1 MIRYLYIIGEFW
13 FSSAVKVVVWI
24 SETLF
29 QKNLLSEGSRRRTT
43 TMTLTNRGFQMKSKR
58 IGGFRGEDEEL
69 ELGLGSVRFARGLGR
84 KRILI
89 SSRIRESLSRS
100 AVEIP
105 ALESPPVKSSSK
117 RQRSIAIVSSSPE
130 KSLLES
136 LPQELLIRVICGV
149 NHEDLKSLNSVSK
162 SIKEASLIAKRLHFA
177 YTTPIKTRAFR
188 NSIDLEE
195 VSDSSHQV
203 EDIEP
208 PNAPV
213 RYRWTKAK
221 RKEHLSNVSV
231 ALFT

>member
-1 MIRYLYIIGEFW
+1 MIHYLYIIGEFW
-13 FSSAVKVVVWI
+13 FSSAVKVIEWV

-29 QKNLLSEGSRRRTT
+29 LKNNFLREGNGRR
-43 TMTLTNRGFQMKSKR
+43 MVLTDKGFQMKSQR
-58 IGGFRGEDEEL
+58 SGGFHGEYEEL
-69 ELGLGSVRFARGLGR
+69 ELGLGSVRFTRGLGR

-89 SSRIRESLSRS
+89 SSRVREPLSRS

-105 ALESPPVKSSSK
+105 APESPPVKSSLK
-117 RQRSIAIVSSSPE
+117 RQRSLTIAFSSSE

-149 NHEDLKSLNSVSK
+149 DHEDLKSLTVVSK
-162 SIKEASLIAKRLHFA
+162 SLREASLIAKRLHFA
-177 YTTPIKTRAFR
+177 YTTPKKTRAFR

-195 VSDSSHQV
+195 ISDSSHQV

-213 RYRWTKAK
+213 HYRWNKAK
-221 RKEHLSNVSV
+221 RKEHLSNVFV